1 MVDGIKSALNTS
13 DTSDKYQSQLPVISI
28 MGPTASGKTGL
39 SLSLAETM
47 DCEIISVDSALVYT
61 NMDIG
66 TAKPTAAEKSLV
78 PHHLIDIIDPAESYS
93 VSQFCN
99 DAVRLIEE
107 IHSRNRVPILAGG
120 TMMYF
125 NALINGISPL
135 PKSDE
140 KIRSEIASEAEA
152 SGWQKLH
159 DELCRVDPISGE
171 RIHPNDPQRLTRALE
186 VFRGTGKTLTDWQN
200 EKGSP
205 CPYDISQF
213 AIAPEDR
220 SVLHERIAQRFDM
233 MLEDGFEQEVRRLF
247 ERGDL
252 HEDLPSIRSV
262 GYRQMWQYLE
272 GQLSYEQMR
281 ERGIIATRQL
291 AKRQLT
297 WLRGWENLT
306 WLDTFC
312 KDNLTKITAKVTLE

>member
-1 MVDGIKSALNTS
+1 MVDGTKSASSAL
-13 DTSDKYQSQLPVISI
+13 LPVISI

-39 SLSLAETM
+39 SLALSQKF

-66 TAKPTAAEKSLV
+66 TAKPTEAEKSGV
-78 PHHLIDIIDPAESYS
+78 PHHLIDIIDPVETYS

-99 DAVRLIEE
+99 DAIRLIGE
-107 IHSRNRVPILAGG
+107 IQGRNRVPILVGG

-135 PKSDE
+135 PKSNE
-140 KIRSEIASEAEA
+140 TVRNEIAEEAKRL
-152 SGWQKLH
+152 GWVKLH
-159 DELCRVDPISGE
+159 DELCRIDPISGE

-186 VFRGTGKTLTDWQN
+186 VYRSSGKTLTYWQN
-200 EKGSP
+200 KKGTS
-205 CPYDISQF
+205 CPYTISQF
-213 AIAPEDR
+213 AIAPTDR
-220 SVLHERIAQRFDM
+220 SVLHDRIAQRFDI
-233 MLEDGFEQEVRRLF
+233 MLNDGFEDEVRSLF

-252 HEDLPSIRSV
+252 HEELPSIRSV
-262 GYRQMWQYLE
+262 GYRQMWQYLD

-306 WLDTFC
+306 WLDTFG
-312 KDNLTKITAKVTLE
+312 KDNLTKITAKVTL